1 MKNIYQILQRP
12 IVTEKSNIAKELNNQ
27 VSFFVALTSNRKQ
40 IKEAVETIFKVK
52 VEGVRTY
59 IVRGKIKKVGRSVG
73 KRQNVKKAIVT
84 LKDGYKIDFLGGS

>member
-27 VSFFVALTSNRKQ
+27 VSFYVSLTSNRKQ

-52 VEGVRTY
+52 VDGVRTY

-73 KRQNVKKAIVT
+73 KRQNVKKAVVT

>member
-27 VSFFVALTSNRKQ
+27 VSFIVSLTSNRKQ

-52 VEGVRTY
+52 VEDVRTH
-59 IVRGKIKKVGRSVG
+59 IVRGKIKKVGRSIG